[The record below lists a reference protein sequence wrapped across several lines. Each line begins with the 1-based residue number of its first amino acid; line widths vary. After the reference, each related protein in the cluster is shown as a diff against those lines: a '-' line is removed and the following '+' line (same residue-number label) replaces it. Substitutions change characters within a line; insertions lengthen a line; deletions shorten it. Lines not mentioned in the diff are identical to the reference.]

1 MKILNVVLSSLLHPH
16 GITTWFKNYLKG
28 LIDNRNEN
36 KIVFLTLTS
45 ISQKL
50 DWYTEKHENFTH
62 YCVKYNW
69 ENLHKVFTTEDFDI
83 IHFHTS
89 IFPSEKRPKTTL
101 LNSFI
106 LTKSCLVTQT
116 KSAMPLSG

>member
-16 GITTWFKNYLKG
+16 GITTWFRNYLKG

-50 DWYTEKHENFTH
+50 DWYTEKHENFTQILRNSGK
-62 YCVKYNW
+62 KYKFAR
-69 ENLHKVFTTEDFDI
+69 EKMMLRDHILEDL
-83 IHFHTS
+83 
-89 IFPSEKRPKTTL
+89 EK
-101 LNSFI
+101 
-106 LTKSCLVTQT
+106 C
-116 KSAMPLSG
+116 